1 MTIFA
6 SLLRG
11 INVGGKTNL
20 GMPALAQVYESLGL
34 TDVKTVLRSGNVVF
48 RGKKS
53 ARQIEDAIEKHFA
66 FRPKVFLRTGGELRK
81 ALAANPF
88 PDASRAD
95 PAHLLIMFF
104 EKAPDVSALDGY
116 RGPERFRLVGRDLY
130 LHYTEGIGRSK
141 LNVFL
146 DRKVAARG
154 TARNW
159 NTVSKL
165 ARICGDLEAR

>member
-1 MTIFA
+1 MTAVA

-20 GMPALAQVYESLGL
+20 GMPALAEVYEELGL
-34 TDVKTVLRSGNVVF
+34 SEVKTLLRSGNVIF
-48 RGKKS
+48 TGKSTAK
-53 ARQIEDAIEKHFA
+53 QIEDAIEKRFA
-66 FRPKVFLRTGGELRK
+66 FRPKVFLRSAAELRK

-88 PDASRAD
+88 PDAARDD
-95 PAHLLIMFF
+95 PGHLLIMFF
-104 EKAPDVSALDGY
+104 EEKPDVSALKRY
-116 RGPERFRLVGRDLY
+116 RGPERVQLVGRDLF

-146 DRKVAARG
+146 DRNVVERG

-159 NTVSKL
+159 NTVNKII
-165 ARICGDLEAR
+165 AAME